1 MLFEGLGF
9 TKIDNIYDYISNGK
23 IFAKLHNY
31 LHSFSSLGLCRF
43 VVQRMNALAW
53 PEFLKV
59 ITGKV
64 YTLEDLEWIGGR
76 IAIYRQ
82 MFNIRE
88 GVNCDKIQIPKR
100 LFGCPPLD
108 DGPLKG
114 ISVNIKPFLE
124 EYYKNQGWDPE
135 TGIPTVERL
144 KEVGLE
150 NLIFDLHHLLRK

>member
-64 YTLEDLEWIGGR
+64 YTLEDLE
-76 IAIYRQ
+76 
-82 MFNIRE
+82 
-88 GVNCDKIQIPKR
+88 
-100 LFGCPPLD
+100 
-108 DGPLKG
+108 
-114 ISVNIKPFLE
+114 
-124 EYYKNQGWDPE
+124 
-135 TGIPTVERL
+135 
-144 KEVGLE
+144 
-150 NLIFDLHHLLRK
+150 